1 MGLLSYFKK
10 QKKNSALEAKERLQ
24 ILIAHE
30 RNGSNPPTPDYL
42 PNLKSELMFVIR
54 KYIEVSE
61 ADVNVQY
68 EEGNQCDVLE
78 LNIILP
84 EKQNL

>member
-10 QKKNSALEAKERLQ
+10 QKQNSALAAKERLQ

-30 RNGSNPPTPDYL
+30 RNAHHPHAPDYL
-42 PNLKSELMFVIR
+42 PNLKSELMSVIR

-68 EEGNQCDVLE
+68 EEGHQ
-78 LNIILP
+78 
-84 EKQNL
+84 